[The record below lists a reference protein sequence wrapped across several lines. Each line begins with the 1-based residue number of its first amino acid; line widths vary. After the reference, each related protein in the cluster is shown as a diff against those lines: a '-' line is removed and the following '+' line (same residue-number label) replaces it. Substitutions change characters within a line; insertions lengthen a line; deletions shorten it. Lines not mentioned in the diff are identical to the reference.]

1 MNLSLYLPLFLSRSF
16 YITLHHYLSASISFY
31 IYISLYLSISLYLT
45 LSLSLSISTS
55 LYLTLHRYLSL
66 SLYISISIS
75 FYISRIKA
83 KAKNE
88 KKVRVSRKTKQEIK
102 AAATDA
108 MIDKFAQKTVA
119 QNPMTVLSTAI
130 ALFKQTIRLMG

>member
-1 MNLSLYLPLFLSRSF
+1 MTQKTLLKVLIQSFSHRSV
-16 YITLHHYLSASISFY
+16 IEHP
-31 IYISLYLSISLYLT
+31 
-45 LSLSLSISTS
+45 
-55 LYLTLHRYLSL
+55 
-66 SLYISISIS
+66 
-75 FYISRIKA
+75 SRIKA

-130 ALFKQTIRLMG
+130 ALFKQTIRLMR